1 MAFLVIF
8 WLGLGTPAI
17 LRQNPN
23 KLSFEEKKSWDWQ
36 TPPQLG
42 QNPKFFQKFDLKAP
56 LKTIETCASIKAV
69 CAKLFFTPVTRYK

>member
-1 MAFLVIF
+1 MIFDVIFGDFLVGTGD
-8 WLGLGTPAI
+8 WGTPAI

-23 KLSFEEKKSWDWQ
+23 KLSFEKKSWDWQ

-56 LKTIETCASIKAV
+56 LRKKTETEEGEASYIK
-69 CAKLFFTPVTRYK
+69 